1 MQERS
6 IDLVQLFSYSF
17 QQFKKYSVFIV
28 GATLTLL
35 VIGGLPQAYFML
47 NAPQNPTI
55 KTQFLSF
62 GITLTQAFLS
72 LGFTKLMLLLI
83 QDKPASTA
91 DMFNNFKPFIS
102 YFVAS
107 FLYGIATVLGLL
119 LFVVPGIFIM
129 IRFQFYPYII
139 LEENNITAFSA
150 LKKSYML
157 TEGLSLEL
165 FLLGVSIFALNI
177 AGILLFGIGILF
189 SYPLTA
195 MATAVV
201 YKSFSEEEGPIPID
215 QYRPNS

>member
-1 MQERS
+1 MQQRS

-17 QQFKKYSVFIV
+17 QQFKKYPIFIV
-28 GATLTLL
+28 GAALTLL
-35 VIGGLPQAYFML
+35 VVGGLPQAYFML

-55 KTQFLSF
+55 KTQFFSF
-62 GITLTQAFLS
+62 GITLMQAFLS
-72 LGFTKLMLLLI
+72 LGFTKIMLLLI
-83 QDKPASTA
+83 QDKYASTA
-91 DMFNNFKPFIS
+91 DMFNNFRSFIS

-107 FLYGIATVLGLL
+107 FLYGIATVLGLF
-119 LFVVPGIFIM
+119 LFIVPGIFIM

-157 TEGLSLEL
+157 TEGLLLEL

-201 YKSFSEEEGPIPID
+201 YKSFSKEEGPIPTD
-215 QYRPNS
+215 QYRI

>member
-1 MQERS
+1 MQQRS
-6 IDLVQLFSYSF
+6 IDLAQLFSYSF
-17 QQFKKYSVFIV
+17 QQFKKYAIFIV

-35 VIGGLPQAYFML
+35 VVGGLPQTYFML

-55 KTQFLSF
+55 KTQFFSF
-62 GITLTQAFLS
+62 VITLIQAFLS
-72 LGFTKLMLLLI
+72 LGFTKLMLLLV
-83 QDKPASTA
+83 QDKPASTT
-91 DMFNNFKPFIS
+91 DMFNNFRPFIS
-102 YFVAS
+102 YFVGS

-119 LFVVPGIFIM
+119 LFIVPGIFIM

-139 LEENNITAFSA
+139 LEENDITAFSA

-201 YKSFSEEEGPIPID
+201 YKSFSEEEGSIPID
-215 QYRPNS
+215 QYQPNS